1 VFGPRTKDNGQRNI
15 HKGIDYGRPS
25 QAEPIEGKLIQ
36 AIEGGSITL
45 IDDTVAGVYY
55 MQITC
60 SVPAC
65 HGRVFSYNHLFN
77 NNILTGT
84 LTPIT
89 GSNPN
94 NYAKVT
100 LEAIDDPVDPE
111 TFYYLVVIFWK
122 DDNTIAKALAEK
134 AGLPVHPEKFCAVN
148 GGTVQGPCQTRRT
161 VDAHEEIALVGN
173 SGPAGTAPHLHV
185 QANANKTNPL
195 FYLNDPPIS

>member
-1 VFGPRTKDNGQRNI
+1 MPLKRFFPRKRIKGMFMRRPYALYVVSGVALILFCSSSLAYAQDKLTPPWSWPITSVFGPRTKDNGQRNI

-94 NYAKVT
+94 NYAK
-100 LEAIDDPVDPE
+100 
-111 TFYYLVVIFWK
+111 
-122 DDNTIAKALAEK
+122 
-134 AGLPVHPEKFCAVN
+134 
-148 GGTVQGPCQTRRT
+148 
-161 VDAHEEIALVGN
+161 
-173 SGPAGTAPHLHV
+173 
-185 QANANKTNPL
+185 
-195 FYLNDPPIS
+195 